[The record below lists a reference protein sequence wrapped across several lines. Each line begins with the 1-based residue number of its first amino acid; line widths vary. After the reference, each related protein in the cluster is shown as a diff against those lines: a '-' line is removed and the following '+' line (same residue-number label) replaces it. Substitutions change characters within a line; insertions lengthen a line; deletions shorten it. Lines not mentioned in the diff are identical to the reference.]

1 MELGSTGDKVLKVL
15 MQFSL
20 SALPGH
26 VSAVVN
32 EMDHLDVANIGSW
45 DIATRL
51 HRSGKSRKEAGNSRH
66 RMMLILGEP
75 L

>member
-1 MELGSTGDKVLKVL
+1 

-32 EMDHLDVANIGSW
+32 DMDHLDVANTGSW

-51 HRSGKSRKEAGNSRH
+51 HRSGKEAVNSRH

-75 L
+75 S

>member
-1 MELGSTGDKVLKVL
+1 

-32 EMDHLDVANIGSW
+32 DMDHSDVANTRSW

-51 HRSGKSRKEAGNSRH
+51 RRSGKSRKEAGNSRH

-75 L
+75 S